1 MSERKITISSDSY
14 RDDEK
19 RTVEEFKNIC
29 YNIPVISE
37 THRTGTKSTSSD
49 QAISSENYSSTNI
62 ESTDFLADNER
73 SSDTKSYNNDHCEH
87 TINDEGVCTKCG
99 MMTESF
105 STEIQPSQKTK
116 YRSFEPDLAKLS
128 FDQDIKSE
136 VIRIASSVSEDQI
149 HRMGKRTTQL
159 FVYLYLAHLRLRGSI
174 EPQKIAEELKMS
186 EKQLNEATK
195 IVSGVSNT
203 PMPLPKI
210 GGETL
215 SAPVV
220 IISPL
225 AYLNSLCMQ
234 LGINDTCSKI
244 KDFGAKIIAKNPLL
258 LEQSPDQVAI
268 GIIKY
273 YMETHNIVNLRFLSI
288 VKRSDNTVKMFR
300 DLVALADNS

>member
-1 MSERKITISSDSY
+1 MSERKITISSDSC

-19 RTVEEFKNIC
+19 RASEEFKNIC
-29 YNIPVISE
+29 YNIPVISDMRQMNSE
-37 THRTGTKSTSSD
+37 STNSESTSSD
-49 QAISSENYSSTNI
+49 QATSSENYSSSFSEN
-62 ESTDFLADNER
+62 NER
-73 SSDTKSYNNDHCEH
+73 SIDTKSYDNDHCDH
-87 TINDEGVCTKCG
+87 TINDEGICTKCG

-105 STEIQPSQKTK
+105 SVETQPSQKTK
-116 YRSFEPDLAKLS
+116 YRSFEPDLARLS

-174 EPQKIAEELKMS
+174 EPQKIAEELKMT

-225 AYLNSLCMQ
+225 AYLNNLCMQ

-244 KDFGAKIIAKNPLL
+244 REFGAKIIAKNPLL

-273 YMETHNIVNLRFLSI
+273 YMETHNIINLRFLSI

>member
-1 MSERKITISSDSY
+1 MSEMKITISSDSSINE
-14 RDDEK
+14 EK
-19 RTVEEFKNIC
+19 PASNDSKRSSSPKKGRNIC
-29 YNIPVISE
+29 FDVPIASDSKSE
-37 THRTGTKSTSSD
+37 D
-49 QAISSENYSSTNI
+49 DCN
-62 ESTDFLADNER
+62 
-73 SSDTKSYNNDHCEH
+73 H

-99 MMTESF
+99 MMTGSF
-105 STEIQPSQKTK
+105 SSEEQSSQKTR

-136 VIRIASSVSEDQI
+136 VIRIASSVSVDQI

-174 EPQKIAEELKMS
+174 EPQKIAEELKMT

-210 GGETL
+210 DGEIL

-225 AYLNSLCMQ
+225 AYLNSLCMM

-244 KDFGAKIIAKNPLL
+244 KDFGAKIISKNPLL

-288 VKRSDNTVKMFR
+288 VKRSDNTVKTFR